1 MRNAYVVVK
10 DMIDLIPENEE
21 ERFQILKHNLSKNLL
36 DSWAHA
42 APEKQYSM
50 WPWNATEYYIS
61 FAKITN
67 NDFQEKDW
75 LKQFHSIYVDPEYKI
90 EQSHYK
96 TFIQTDENTEKT
108 TQL

>member
-10 DMIDLIPENEE
+10 DMIDLIPEEEE
-21 ERFQILKHNLSKNLL
+21 ERFQILKHNLSTHILG
-36 DSWAHA
+36 SWAHA

-67 NDFQEKDW
+67 DDFQEKDW
-75 LKQFHSIYVDPEYKI
+75 IQKFHSIYTDPEYKI
-90 EQSHYK
+90 ELSHYK
-96 TFIQTDENTEKT
+96 NFIQTDENTEKI
-108 TQL
+108 

>member
-10 DMIDLIPENEE
+10 DMIGLIPENEE
-21 ERFQILKHNLSKNLL
+21 DRFQILKHNLSKNILG
-36 DSWAHA
+36 SWAHA

-50 WPWNATEYYIS
+50 WPWNATEYYIN
-61 FAKITN
+61 FANITEK
-67 NDFQEKDW
+67 DFQEKDW

-96 TFIQTDENTEKT
+96 LYIKT
-108 TQL
+108 NDDTKKMQEL